1 MRRALDLTE
10 NTGMAICYD
19 HGPSLHPENKEPFG
33 QRLALLALTNEYE
46 RKDIVPS
53 GPLLD
58 KVTI

>member
-1 MRRALDLTE
+1 M
-10 NTGMAICYD
+10 N
-19 HGPSLHPENKEPFG
+19 SSSPENKKPFG